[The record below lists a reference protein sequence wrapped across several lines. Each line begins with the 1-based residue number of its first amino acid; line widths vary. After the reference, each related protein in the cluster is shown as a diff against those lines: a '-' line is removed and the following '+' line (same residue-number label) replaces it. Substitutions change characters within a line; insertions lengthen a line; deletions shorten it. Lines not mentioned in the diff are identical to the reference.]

1 MILVY
6 PVGIPL
12 GYFIML
18 FRVRK
23 LLKAGQVEKEKEEG
37 RRKGLLEEALARRKE
52 NEENNPTLK
61 ALSFL
66 YDSYEPKFWWFEIFE
81 TLRKLSLTG
90 LMVFL
95 APGTAGQVVIS
106 WVMSMTALVVYARVN
121 PFIDKYNN
129 YLSLVANAQL
139 VVTLV
144 GALAIKANLDEA
156 DLRDENNFD
165 VFMTTVQF
173 VPAVL
178 LGLVT
183 MLIAR
188 RAKSTSLQ
196 SIVPEATE

>member
-23 LLKAGQVEKEKEEG
+23 LLKAGQVEREKDNIN
-37 RRKGLLEEALARRKE
+37 RAIALEEALATRKE
-52 NEENNPTLK
+52 NEEMNTTLK

-95 APGTAGQVVIS
+95 APGTTGQVVIS
-106 WVMSMTALVVYARVN
+106 LIMSMVSLIVYN
-121 PFIDKYNN
+121 STQPFIESYNN
-129 YLSLVANAQL
+129 YLSFVANAQL
-139 VVTLV
+139 VATLI
-144 GALAIKANLDEA
+144 GALAIKANFDEA
-156 DLRDENNFD
+156 DLRDESTFD
-165 VFMTTVQF
+165 VFMTSVQF

-178 LGLVT
+178 LGLAT
-183 MLIAR
+183 LLMAR
-188 RAKSTSLQ
+188 RAKSTRLQ